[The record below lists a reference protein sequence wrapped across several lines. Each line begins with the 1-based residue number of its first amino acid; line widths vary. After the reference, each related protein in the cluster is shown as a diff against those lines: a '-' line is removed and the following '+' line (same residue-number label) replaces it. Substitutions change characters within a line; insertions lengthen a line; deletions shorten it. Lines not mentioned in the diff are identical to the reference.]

1 MEART
6 ALGLAV
12 LACIGLLY
20 VAPSLVAARR
30 CPAALPRILQ
40 LNNVYLGWTGVIW
53 LYCLWNA
60 THRQG
65 RPHPAA
71 GPGPRTTSYQP
82 PPRPDRLPDWVAE
95 LPADQRAWRAL
106 PRDTASFPTQYRPEN
121 T

>member
-1 MEART
+1 MDART

-12 LACIGLLY
+12 LACLGLLY

-40 LNNVYLGWTGVIW
+40 LNVYLGWTGFLW
-53 LYCLWNA
+53 LYCLWTA

-65 RPHPAA
+65 RPHRAS
-71 GPGPRTTSYQP
+71 GPDLRATTYQRV
-82 PPRPDRLPDWVAE
+82 PRPDRLPDWVTE
-95 LPADQRAWRAL
+95 MSADQRAWRAL
-106 PRDTASFPTQYRPEN
+106 PCRTAFFPTLYRPEN